1 MTRPPDLG
9 RPRKWTDD
17 DLRRAVLGPPPAS
30 SLFEITR
37 RLGIRQGGPTNRMLR
52 AHAER
57 LSLTLPTDARL
68 RRQDPLGDVENATRL
83 LNLYAPERLAEPFR
97 AGGGRGEPA

>member
-17 DLRRAVLGPPPAS
+17 DLRKAVTGPPPAT

-68 RRQDPLGDVENATRL
+68 RRQDPEGDVEAATNLLRRLAPTRL
-83 LNLYAPERLAEPFR
+83 IQEYR
-97 AGGGRGEPA
+97 